1 MMKYL
6 VLTIGLLLSLNVS
19 AKMTNC
25 DIAKEAFRDSGS
37 IISDTFLFGMNSDG
51 KPAEYNY
58 YHTWYKNYYP
68 KKIGS
73 IKDRYDS
80 YTKKVDS
87 NNPIFLGITSIIQA
101 NNIAKGM
108 DLYLEDKSNKDKL
121 KEAQELYNSM
131 YQQLVK
137 DCGKI

>member
-1 MMKYL
+1 M
-6 VLTIGLLLSLNVS
+6 
-19 AKMTNC
+19 
-25 DIAKEAFRDSGS
+25 
-37 IISDTFLFGMNSDG
+37 IISKKGINDEISSINNRIVIIS
-51 KPAEYNY
+51 KCIC
-58 YHTWYKNYYP
+58 KNDYP
-68 KKIGS
+68 KKIGA

>member
-1 MMKYL
+1 MKYFML
-6 VLTIGLLLSLNVS
+6 LIGLFLSLNAT
-19 AKMTNC
+19 AKNNNC
-25 DIAKEAFRDSGS
+25 DIAKEAFRDSAS
-37 IISDTFLFGMNSDG
+37 LMSDVVLFGMDTNG
-51 KPAEYNY
+51 KPGEYNY

-73 IKDRYDS
+73 IKDRYDA

-87 NNPIFLGITSIIQA
+87 NNPIYLGITSIIQA
-101 NNIAKGM
+101 NNIAKAM
-108 DLYLEDKSNKDKL
+108 DLYLEDNSNKDKL
-121 KEAQELYNSM
+121 KEAHSLYNSM